1 MSLQAAKQRLRAGK
15 DEAKRALLGLMHDAR
30 EHVAACA
37 PILVSSPARAAALA
51 EDAAPEPRAKEEKEG
66 ESDRR
71 EHPAISLTEGQQVV
85 RGPDWQWGQQDGY
98 AGDHRAATGLVLH
111 VKRTGW
117 CTVRWASGAQVLS
130 CTPPRCKSQPNHK
143 QRGCRP
149 GRGWPCLCVST
160 PALLLTMP
168 VFVQHNPRSPQETY
182 RTGAD
187 GGKYDVVPYD
197 AAEWLAAHP
206 APPEPEPAQV
216 SPGLQA
222 AACLRPAGVS
232 ACTHVRN
239 FELDYLPLP
248 LTRALHDRRDRRQ
261 QRAPSR
267 LALALRAA
275 VASSPRARRAPRWGS

>member
-1 MSLQAAKQRLRAGK
+1 MHGAVGQRGTGPLLHAPSLQVSAQPQAARLPAGP
-15 DEAKRALLGLMHDAR
+15 GLAMP
-30 EHVAACA
+30 VC
-37 PILVSSPARAAALA
+37 VN
-51 EDAAPEPRAKEEKEG
+51 PR
-66 ESDRR
+66 
-71 EHPAISLTEGQQVV
+71 
-85 RGPDWQWGQQDGY
+85 
-98 AGDHRAATGLVLH
+98 
-111 VKRTGW
+111 
-117 CTVRWASGAQVLS
+117 
-130 CTPPRCKSQPNHK
+130 
-143 QRGCRP
+143 
-149 GRGWPCLCVST
+149 
-160 PALLLTMP
+160 LLTMP